1 MVCFLRG
8 CFLRTIYM
16 FRTAMVDLNNKV
28 SNVIKPVLYVLLYSE
43 LVAGKPGMTCE
54 SDLSY

>member
-1 MVCFLRG
+1 
-8 CFLRTIYM
+8 
-16 FRTAMVDLNNKV
+16 MVDLNNKV